1 MTPTNNLP
9 REVVVQL
16 EDIVR
21 LCKHAEALANRG
33 REWFDSDPDLIV
45 PRLAGD
51 SIVLK
56 KGEAVNQLPQGFLD
70 ARRGD
75 PTWRRAM
82 AMWHRITRECDAVDY
97 EIVWQVLSLHARALR
112 LTVEAL
118 LSDST

>member
-9 REVVVQL
+9 SEVVVQL

-21 LCKHAEALANRG
+21 LCKHAEALADRG

-56 KGEAVNQLPQGFLD
+56 IGEAVNQLPQGFLD
-70 ARRGD
+70 SRRDD
-75 PTWRRAM
+75 PTWRRAI
-82 AMWHRITRECDAVDY
+82 AMRHRIARECDAVDY
-97 EIVWQVLSLHARALR
+97 EIVWQVLSLHAGTLR